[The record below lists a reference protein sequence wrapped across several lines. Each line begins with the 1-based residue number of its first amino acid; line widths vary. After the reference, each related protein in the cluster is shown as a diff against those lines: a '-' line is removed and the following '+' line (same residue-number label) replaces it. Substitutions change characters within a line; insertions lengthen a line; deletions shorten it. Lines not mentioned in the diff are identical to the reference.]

1 METKK
6 PNRRP
11 SKEVG
16 QLHVD
21 DELQTQEIFTVK
33 EAAAFL
39 RVGRQQIDY
48 AIRHRRLKV
57 LQLTRSRRCIRIY
70 RPDLMRLLDVVR

>member
-57 LQLTRSRRCIRIY
+57 MQLTKSRRALRIY
-70 RPDLMRLLDVVR
+70 KKDLLALADVVR